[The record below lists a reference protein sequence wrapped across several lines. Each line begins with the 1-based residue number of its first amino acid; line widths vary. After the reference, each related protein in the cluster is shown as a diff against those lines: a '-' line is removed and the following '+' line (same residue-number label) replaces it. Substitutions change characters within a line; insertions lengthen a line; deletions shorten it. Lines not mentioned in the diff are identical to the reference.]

1 MTTSKHSVLRT
12 LAVGSRTTEL
22 RYMEPDDAGRML
34 AFARSLKAHDLLF
47 LPTDITEIEGIDAW
61 VEDVVRG
68 QVAVIIAL
76 AGDEVVGFSSVARSA
91 TRWMRHVA
99 ILRVVVGENARG
111 HGLGG
116 HLTAEAF
123 RVAVDMGVT
132 RMLAQM
138 TLDQVAAI
146 ETFRHMGFT
155 PLAVL
160 EGHVLD
166 DDGKSSDL
174 LLMHQEVDSFEE
186 TLGHLD

>member
-1 MTTSKHSVLRT
+1 VLRT
-12 LAVGSRTTEL
+12 LTVGSRTIEL
-22 RYMEPDDAGRML
+22 RYMDPDDASRML
-34 AFARSLKAHDLLF
+34 TFARSLKAHDLLF
-47 LPTDITEIEGIDAW
+47 LPTDITQADGINAW
-61 VEDVVRG
+61 VEDVLRG
-68 QVAVIIAL
+68 QVAVIVAL
-76 AGDEVVGFSSVARSA
+76 AGDEILGFSSVSRSA

-99 ILRVVVGENARG
+99 TLRVVVGDSARG
-111 HGLGG
+111 QGLGG

-146 ETFRHMGFT
+146 ETFRNMGFT

-174 LLMHQEVDSFEE
+174 LLMHQEVASFDE
-186 TLGHLD
+186 TLEHLD